1 MLDTTDVFTSLER
14 RNNNSEI
21 HPQIFQ
27 ILKSEIV
34 KLSKSTKADI
44 QILLGKNKV
53 EGDRLLNALSKSLVE
68 ILIENGRVIDSE
80 KLSEMVFQNLQPIY
94 RSESEQF
101 FKAEYNLLKD
111 INNILEERIT
121 YILGMYLY
129 QDCMLEMDLLVNQFR
144 TGVDNTERN
153 IDMDRKLESLTYYLS
168 TTYQLHTDIK
178 LYMAV
183 KHIIENYKNKL
194 NDALVHSLSE
204 LQSDHFDFVCRT
216 KEEICSKLQEY
227 QLKQYENLV
236 ETYELTEKQLS

>member
-1 MLDTTDVFTSLER
+1 MTDAPDVFTSLER
-14 RNNNSEI
+14 KNTNSEI

-27 ILKSEIV
+27 ILKSEMM

-53 EGDRLLNALSKSLVE
+53 EGDKILKELSKCLVE
-68 ILIENGRVIDSE
+68 ILIQNGRVIDSE

-94 RSESEQF
+94 QSESEQF
-101 FKAEYNLLKD
+101 FKLEYNLLKG
-111 INNILEERIT
+111 INEILEERIT

-129 QDCMLEMDLLVNQFR
+129 QDCMLEMELLVNQFR
-144 TGVDNTERN
+144 MGVSNTERN
-153 IDMDRKLESLTYYLS
+153 IDMDKKLESLTYYLA

-178 LYMAV
+178 LYMEV
-183 KHIIENYKNKL
+183 KRIIENYKNKL
-194 NDALVHSLSE
+194 NDTLLLSLSE
-204 LQSDHFDFVCRT
+204 LQADHFNFVCRS
-216 KEEICSKLQEY
+216 KEEICGKLQEY